1 MTAARPLSEEI
12 SAVAAAMRANLA
24 AFSRIA
30 PPTSEVRRRAGVAL
44 TVFEHRGEPC
54 VLVIKRAFGGRN
66 AGQWAL
72 PGGRAEEGETAV
84 EAALRELDE
93 EAGLQASDAEVAG
106 VLDDFVTGSGFVITP
121 VVVVLDRPAR
131 PRRDPVEVHSLHP
144 VPLHRLLDDALPR
157 WRTAADGSPLLQ
169 MPLRHD
175 MVIHAPTGAI
185 LWQFQQVALLG
196 QHTRVSNVAQPEWT
210 HQ

>member
-1 MTAARPLSEEI
+1 MTPARPLSEEI
-12 SAVAAAMRANLA
+12 SAVAAAMRVNLA
-24 AFSRIA
+24 AFSRAA
-30 PPTSEVRRRAGVAL
+30 PPRSEVRRRAGVAL

-54 VLVIKRAFGGRN
+54 VLIIKRAFGGRN

-72 PGGRAEEGETAV
+72 PGGRVEEGETVV

-93 EAGLQASDAEVAG
+93 EAGLQASGADVAG

-169 MPLRHD
+169 MPLRRD

-185 LWQFQQVALLG
+185 LWQFRQVALLG
-196 QHTRVSNVAQPEWT
+196 QHTRVGDVTQPVWT

>member
-12 SAVAAAMRANLA
+12 PAVAATMRANLA
-24 AFSRIA
+24 AFSRVA
-30 PPTSEVRRRAGVAL
+30 PPTSDVRRRAGVAL

-72 PGGRAEEGETAV
+72 PGGRVEEGETAV
-84 EAALRELDE
+84 EAALRELHE
-93 EAGLQASDAEVAG
+93 EAGLQASSAEVAG

-121 VVVVLDRPAR
+121 VVVVLDRPTR

-144 VPLHRLLDDALPR
+144 VPLHRLLDDAVPR

-185 LWQFQQVALLG
+185 LWQFRQVALLG
-196 QHTRVSNVAQPEWT
+196 VHTRVGNVAQPVWT